1 MRCYL
6 RRWLRNGAVTILIL
20 FGTLTLK
27 QWREKLEVAR
37 DKHSGNSTQHLSS
50 QFNPTQLHSTEFHS
64 KLRLTEEL
72 RSTKL
77 HLPSSKRQPINRLSS
92 IQRHPLPQFHLT
104 QPLNSTQ
111 LHSTTVTVINHESS
125 QPNSSHIHSNP
136 MKNNSSPL
144 EKSRILILVYT
155 TFWGRRKWVGENR
168 EECILDQTSRKQC
181 PLDKF
186 ELTYDRKRF
195 TESDLVI
202 FHATD
207 MPSLEHLKSLSK
219 RRPILQRWVYA
230 TMESPNSTPDPMPL
244 NGLFNAT
251 WTYRSDSEFSAQYA
265 AYVPLSPE
273 EKRNKK
279 AADFTEGK
287 SELVAWLVSN
297 CGPQLRMSYVR
308 ELKKYIKVDVFGSCS
323 RVFGP
328 LRSCSKSDERRC
340 LRKYKFY
347 LSFENTLCKDYITEK
362 YWDHLGKFR

>member
-1 MRCYL
+1 MRCYP
-6 RRWLRNGAVTILIL
+6 RRWLRNGAVVILIL

-37 DKHSGNSTQHLSS
+37 DKHPRNLTQHLSS
-50 QFNPTQLHSTEFHS
+50 EFLSTQLYSTEFHS
-64 KLRLTEEL
+64 ELRSTEESH
-72 RSTKL
+72 STKL
-77 HLPSSKRQPINRLSS
+77 HLASTKRQLKNRLSS
-92 IQRHPLPQFHLT
+92 IQRHPTQFHLT
-104 QPLNSTQ
+104 QLNSTQ
-111 LHSTTVTVINHESS
+111 RHSTTVIVVNRDSS
-125 QPNSSHIHSNP
+125 QLNLSQIHSNP

-155 TFWGRRKWVGENR
+155 TFGGKRKWVGENR
-168 EECILDQTSRKQC
+168 EECILDHTSRKQC

-186 ELTYDRKRF
+186 ELTYDKQRF

-202 FHATD
+202 FNAGGRD
-207 MPSLEHLKSLSK
+207 MPNLEHLKSLSK

-265 AYVPLSPE
+265 TYVPLSRE

-297 CGPQLRMSYVR
+297 CRPPLRMSFVR

-340 LRKYKFY
+340 LKKYKFY
-347 LSFENTLCKDYITEK
+347 LSFENALCKDYITEK